1 MEMLDEVI
9 LDIRAINNRL
19 SEGMIFLPSFDGL
32 NDSEY
37 FFKNI
42 NFFKFNANDI
52 VVLSLTP
59 DGDDTVIG
67 RFMTKEKDVYFFDFD
82 LEDCKY
88 SRLIK
93 IEPREDLDESSSF
106 RNSEFLEELAGGGR
120 FCLMSAAETIL

>member
-106 RNSEFLEELAGGGR
+106 RNSEFLEELAGGGIFLDER
-120 FCLMSAAETIL
+120 G

>member
-106 RNSEFLEELAGGGR
+106 RNSELLDELAGG
-120 FCLMSAAETIL
+120 ILLDERG

>member
-9 LDIRAINNRL
+9 SDIRAINNRL

-42 NFFKFNANDI
+42 NFFKFSADDI
-52 VVLSLTP
+52 IVLSLTP

-82 LEDCKY
+82 LDDCKY
-88 SRLIK
+88 SRLVK
-93 IEPREDLDESSSF
+93 IEPRENLDESSSF
-106 RNSEFLEELAGGGR
+106 RNSEFLEELAGG
-120 FCLMSAAETIL
+120 ILLDERG